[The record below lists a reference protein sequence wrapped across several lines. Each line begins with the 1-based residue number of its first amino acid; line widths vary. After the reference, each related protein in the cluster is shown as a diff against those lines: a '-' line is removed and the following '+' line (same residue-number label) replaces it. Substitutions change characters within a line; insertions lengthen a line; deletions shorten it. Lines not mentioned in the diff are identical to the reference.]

1 MITSV
6 AVGVLLASLAT
17 VWLLSRTKVIGTMAV
32 AGFVLGALATVS
44 MVLLVQAT
52 A

>member
-1 MITSV
+1 MITSA
-6 AVGVLLASLAT
+6 AVGVLLASLVA
-17 VWLLSRTKVIGTMAV
+17 VWLLSRTKLIGAMAV
-32 AGFVLGALATVS
+32 AGFVLGTLATVS

>member
-1 MITSV
+1 MITS
-6 AVGVLLASLAT
+6 AAIGVLLASLVA
-17 VWLLSRTKVIGTMAV
+17 VWLLSKTKLVGTMAV

-44 MVLLVQAT
+44 MVVLVSGT